1 MKTLICA
8 KSETVVIND
17 EVFVTVIDIRDE
29 EAVLEVAA
37 PEWFEV
43 FPEEERKPSPL
54 AHTERFGGL

>member
-1 MKTLICA
+1 VKTLICA

-43 FPEEERKPSPL
+43 FPEEESDG
-54 AHTERFGGL
+54 TETVPPRPR

>member
-1 MKTLICA
+1 VKTLICA

-43 FPEEERKPSPL
+43 FPEEESDEVETKPP
-54 AHTERFGGL
+54 RPR